1 MNDDKLRGELAGLF
15 RFWAKPPKP
24 KLTLTAEEYEA
35 LIEKLRDLRA
45 QVEADNERLIRIL
58 GDKR

>member
-15 RFWAKPPKP
+15 RFGAKPPKP
-24 KLTLTAEEYEA
+24 GLKLSQEEYEA
-35 LIEKLRDLRA
+35 LIERLRSLRD
-45 QVEADNERLIRIL
+45 QVQEDNDRLVRIL